1 MVPSILDLIAIIDK
15 EKFFG
20 AESGPTQRQRW
31 MESLTKQGFWGKTR
45 NLADKGKDMRRE
57 EKSDLISALQS
68 SLKEANG
75 VFVVEN
81 HGLTVKEFEALR
93 NELRPLVSV
102 FKVVKNRLMKLA
114 LKDTDFE
121 PVSDMMARPT
131 AVAVATDG
139 LAVTKVLA
147 KFADE
152 HPNLTIVGG
161 KMDAGVLSK
170 DDILQLS
177 KLPSLLEIRGK
188 IARILVEPASRL
200 ARVSAEYGKKN

>member
-1 MVPSILDLIAIIDK
+1 MFCATYGFLSKTDGARKTDLIAIIDK
-15 EKFFG
+15 ENFFG
-20 AESGPTQRQRW
+20 AG
-31 MESLTKQGFWGKTR
+31 TKAPP

-75 VFVVEN
+75 VFVIEN
-81 HGLTVKEFEALR
+81 HGLTVREFETLR

-121 PVSDMMARPT
+121 PVSEMMKRPT

-152 HPNLTIVGG
+152 HPNLTIIGG

>member
-1 MVPSILDLIAIIDK
+1 
-15 EKFFG
+15 
-20 AESGPTQRQRW
+20 
-31 MESLTKQGFWGKTR
+31 
-45 NLADKGKDMRRE
+45 MRRE

-68 SLKEANG
+68 SLKDANG

-81 HGLTVKEFEALR
+81 HGLTVKEMECLR

-121 PVSDMMARPT
+121 PVSEMMKRPT

-147 KFADE
+147 KFAE
-152 HPNLTIVGG
+152 THPNLTIIGG
-161 KMDAGVLSK
+161 KMDAEVLDK
-170 DDILQLS
+170 DGIVQLS
-177 KLPSLLEIRGK
+177 KLPSLLEIRGT

>member
-1 MVPSILDLIAIIDK
+1 
-15 EKFFG
+15 
-20 AESGPTQRQRW
+20 
-31 MESLTKQGFWGKTR
+31 
-45 NLADKGKDMRRE
+45 MRRE

-68 SLKEANG
+68 SLKDANG

-81 HGLTVKEFEALR
+81 NGLTVQEMETLR

-121 PVSDMMARPT
+121 PISEMMKRPT

-139 LAVTKVLA
+139 LAVTKVLV
-147 KFADE
+147 KFAEE
-152 HPNLTIVGG
+152 HPNLTIIGG
-161 KMDAGVLSK
+161 KMDADVLDK
-170 DDILQLS
+170 GGIVQLS
-177 KLPSLLEIRGK
+177 KLPSLLEIRGT
-188 IARILVEPASRL
+188 IARILVEPGSRI

>member
-1 MVPSILDLIAIIDK
+1 
-15 EKFFG
+15 
-20 AESGPTQRQRW
+20 
-31 MESLTKQGFWGKTR
+31 
-45 NLADKGKDMRRE
+45 MRRE

-68 SLKEANG
+68 SLKDANG

-81 HGLTVKEFEALR
+81 HGLTVKELEGLR

-114 LKDTDFE
+114 LKDTNFE
-121 PVSDMMARPT
+121 PVSEMMKRPT

-147 KFADE
+147 KFAEE

-161 KMDAGVLSK
+161 KMDADVLDK
-170 DDILQLS
+170 DGIVQLS
-177 KLPSLLEIRGK
+177 KLPSLLEIRGT

>member
-1 MVPSILDLIAIIDK
+1 
-15 EKFFG
+15 
-20 AESGPTQRQRW
+20 
-31 MESLTKQGFWGKTR
+31 
-45 NLADKGKDMRRE
+45 MRRE

-68 SLKEANG
+68 SLKDANG
-75 VFVVEN
+75 VFVIEN
-81 HGLTVKEFEALR
+81 HGLTVQEFEALR

-121 PVSDMMARPT
+121 PVSDMLKRPT

-147 KFADE
+147 KFAGE

-161 KMDAGVLSK
+161 KMDADVLDVDGVM
-170 DDILQLS
+170 QLS
-177 KLPSLLEIRGK
+177 KLPSLLEIRST

-200 ARVSAEYGKKN
+200 ARVSAEYGKKEQ

>member
-1 MVPSILDLIAIIDK
+1 MK
-15 EKFFG
+15 
-20 AESGPTQRQRW
+20 
-31 MESLTKQGFWGKTR
+31 
-45 NLADKGKDMRRE
+45 RE

-68 SLKEANG
+68 SLKDANG

-81 HGLTVKEFEALR
+81 HGLTVQEFESLR
-93 NELRPLVSV
+93 NELRDKVSL

-121 PVSDMMARPT
+121 PVSDMMKRPT

-147 KFADE
+147 KFAEE

-161 KMDAGVLSK
+161 KMDANVL
-170 DDILQLS
+170 DVDGIVQLS
-177 KLPSLLEIRGK
+177 KLPSLLEIRST

>member
-1 MVPSILDLIAIIDK
+1 
-15 EKFFG
+15 
-20 AESGPTQRQRW
+20 
-31 MESLTKQGFWGKTR
+31 
-45 NLADKGKDMRRE
+45 MRRE

-68 SLKEANG
+68 SLAAANG

-81 HGLTVKEFEALR
+81 HGLTVSEFEALR

-114 LKDTDFE
+114 LKNTDFE
-121 PVSDMMARPT
+121 PVSEMLQRPT

-147 KFADE
+147 KFAEE

-161 KMDAGVLSK
+161 KMDADVLNA
-170 DDILQLS
+170 DGIVQLS
-177 KLPSLLEIRGK
+177 KLPSLLEIRGT

>member
-1 MVPSILDLIAIIDK
+1 MK
-15 EKFFG
+15 
-20 AESGPTQRQRW
+20 
-31 MESLTKQGFWGKTR
+31 
-45 NLADKGKDMRRE
+45 RE

-81 HGLTVKEFEALR
+81 HGLTVKEFEELR
-93 NELRPLVSV
+93 NELRPMVSL

-121 PVSDMMARPT
+121 PVSEFMKRPT

-147 KFADE
+147 KFAE
-152 HPNLTIVGG
+152 AHPNLTILGG
-161 KMDAGVLSK
+161 KMDADVLDVDGV
-170 DDILQLS
+170 LQLS
-177 KLPSLLEIRGK
+177 KLPSLLEIRGT
-188 IARILVEPASRL
+188 IARILVEPGSRL
-200 ARVSAEYGKKN
+200 ARVSAEYGKKEQ

>member
-1 MVPSILDLIAIIDK
+1 MK
-15 EKFFG
+15 
-20 AESGPTQRQRW
+20 
-31 MESLTKQGFWGKTR
+31 
-45 NLADKGKDMRRE
+45 RE

-75 VFVVEN
+75 IFVVEN
-81 HGLTVKEFEALR
+81 HGLTVREMEELR
-93 NELRPLVSV
+93 NELRPMVSI

-121 PVSDMMARPT
+121 PVSDMMKRPT

-147 KFADE
+147 KFAE
-152 HPNLTIVGG
+152 AHPNLTIVGG
-161 KMDAGVLSK
+161 KMDADVL
-170 DDILQLS
+170 DANGILQLS
-177 KLPSLLEIRGK
+177 KLPSLLEIRGT